1 MTSAPSDEESDSDS
15 DRDELIHSNLV
26 HDDVLRERI
35 DLFTRSNGDDY
46 SEEIESEDD
55 DNVSC
60 NGNSDI
66 QSLKEKVLT
75 SCSCGKNCLD
85 SVPLDDIQSS
95 ILALRELSR
104 EERDMFIMGKLSC
117 NSNSC
122 TQRGKERKRKRYTYF
137 FRNKEICRGSFL
149 FAYGVGSKYVKN
161 IVSHMNE
168 NGCIPRTH
176 KNKNRRSSNAFCFD
190 DLKNAIDFIQNY
202 AEEFGLPQLNVKNQ
216 GHPHIFLPSS
226 GNKSSLHSTYV
237 TSCTEANKRH
247 VGLTTFKLLWRDCC
261 PHIKYMTPHSD
272 ICPKCE
278 NHRANISTA
287 AGQQEKQEHLQAF
300 TEHLLMVE
308 KERQVKTKTDM
319 FWDI

>member
-15 DRDELIHSNLV
+15 DRDELIHSNRV

-35 DLFTRSNGDDY
+35 DLFTRGNGDDY

-85 SVPLDDIQSS
+85 SVPLDDIQNS

-176 KNKNRRSSNAFCFD
+176 KNKNRRLSNAFCFD

-202 AEEFGLPQLNVKNQ
+202 AEEFGLPQPNVKNQ

-237 TSCTEANKRH
+237 T
-247 VGLTTFKLLWRDCC
+247 
-261 PHIKYMTPHSD
+261 
-272 ICPKCE
+272 
-278 NHRANISTA
+278 
-287 AGQQEKQEHLQAF
+287 
-300 TEHLLMVE
+300 
-308 KERQVKTKTDM
+308 
-319 FWDI
+319 